1 MNGARMN
8 MTGLMLARQKAVWV
22 AFCSSINWGKYLSKY
37 WFLFAML
44 TLKMKMGMQQT
55 RCSNVKMIKRLLISA
70 EAFLHWSKT
79 SRPPTQWYFLKS
91 LPMTGFEPRTSGIGS
106 DRSTNWATT
115 TALKRILFA
124 LSRLRCWVRKACLIP
139 TSRFADAR
147 TGAATLTTGPRMG
160 TASNRRRAA
169 SSTPDR
175 MGKRTSESGLTR
187 SAESCFHSTSS
198 SSTSSTGA
206 TISTTETEHGTL

>member
-8 MTGLMLARQKAVWV
+8 MTGLMLARQKAVRV

-106 DRSTNWATT
+106 DWSTNWATT
-115 TALKRILFA
+115 TALLYTMVLLWNQHFCPTLCNQIYWLNFLKIKQIKHWLHGVGQ
-124 LSRLRCWVRKACLIP
+124 LSRTYCLP
-139 TSRFADAR
+139 LLWS
-147 TGAATLTTGPRMG
+147 
-160 TASNRRRAA
+160 
-169 SSTPDR
+169 
-175 MGKRTSESGLTR
+175 
-187 SAESCFHSTSS
+187 
-198 SSTSSTGA
+198 
-206 TISTTETEHGTL
+206 